1 MTPPHVHISL
11 QLLSRAGLWPIMT
24 VGAPGD
30 QGAVVTGMQG
40 WGVNTPDAADV
51 AEAT

>member
-1 MTPPHVHISL
+1 MHINR
-11 QLLSRAGLWPIMT
+11 QLLSKAGLWPIMT

-30 QGAVVTGMQG
+30 QGAVVTGIQG
-40 WGVNTPDAADV
+40 WGVNTPNAADV